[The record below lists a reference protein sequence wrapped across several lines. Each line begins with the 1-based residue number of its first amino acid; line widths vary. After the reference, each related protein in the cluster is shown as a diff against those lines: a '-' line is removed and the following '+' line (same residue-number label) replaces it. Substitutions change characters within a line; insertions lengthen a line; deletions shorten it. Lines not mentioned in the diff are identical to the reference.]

1 MDFFDALVKYETDLW
16 NHLDDRLRA
25 GRAVPLPTL
34 FALRVVR
41 RHAGTCRVHEI
52 RSDLGITVGAAS
64 KLVDRLERD
73 GLAVRRPH
81 PDDRRSSLVS
91 LTPEGDRAHD
101 QGVELLRRGL
111 DDQLGTDPRIPAL
124 TAELVRLQAR
134 LAAGADL
141 RADAGAVVA

>member
-1 MDFFDALVKYETDLW
+1 MDLFDALVKYETDLW
-16 NHLDDRLRA
+16 NHLDDRLRDA
-25 GRAVPLPTL
+25 GAVPLPTL

-41 RHAGTCRVHEI
+41 RHPGTCRVHEI

-91 LTPEGDRAHD
+91 LTPAGDRAHD
-101 QGVELLRRGL
+101 EGVEILRRGL
-111 DDQLGTDPRIPAL
+111 DDQLGGEPGIADL
-124 TAELVRLQAR
+124 TAGLARLQAR
-134 LAAGADL
+134 LAARD
-141 RADAGAVVA
+141 DARGVLA